1 MTILCLIGECGFISA
16 LKGFW
21 IVQAFVS
28 IFFAILFLQSG
39 LDKVFDRKG
48 NLAWLTE
55 HFSKTFLKGT
65 VPMMISTVTIV
76 ELTAGV
82 LSAIGVVEAV
92 IFKTFCFSFAG
103 TVFAS
108 LAFIMLFFGQRIA
121 KDYAGAATIAAYFI
135 TAVVD
140 LYFLA

>member
-1 MTILCLIGECGFISA
+1 MTLLCLIGECGFISA
-16 LKGFW
+16 FKGFW

-28 IFFAILFLQSG
+28 AFFAILFLQSG

-48 NLAWLTE
+48 NLEWLTG

-65 VPMMISTVTIV
+65 VPLMVTTVTFV
-76 ELTAGV
+76 ELAAGT
-82 LSAIGVVEAV
+82 LSLIGVVEAV
-92 IFKTFCFSFAG
+92 FFKTFCFAFAG
-103 TVFAS
+103 TVLAS

-121 KDYAGAATIAAYFI
+121 KDYAGAASLASYFI
-135 TAVVD
+135 IAVVD

>member
-1 MTILCLIGECGFISA
+1 MTLLCLIGECDFISA

-21 IVQAFVS
+21 IMQAFVS
-28 IFFAILFLQSG
+28 AFFAILFLQSG
-39 LDKVFDRKG
+39 LDKVIDRKG
-48 NLAWLTE
+48 NLEWLAG

-65 VPMMISTVTIV
+65 VPLMVTTVTIV
-76 ELTAGV
+76 ELAAGG
-82 LSAIGVVEAV
+82 LSVIGVIEAV
-92 IFKTFCFSFAG
+92 FFKTFCFAFAG

-121 KDYAGAATIAAYFI
+121 KDYAGAATLASYFI
-135 TAVVD
+135 IAVVD

>member
-1 MTILCLIGECGFISA
+1 MTLLCLIGECGFISA
-16 LKGFW
+16 FKGFW

-28 IFFAILFLQSG
+28 VFFAILFLQSG

-48 NLAWLTE
+48 NLEWLTG

-65 VPMMISTVTIV
+65 VPLMVTTVTFV
-76 ELTAGV
+76 ELAAGT
-82 LSAIGVVEAV
+82 LSLIGVVEAV
-92 IFKTFCFSFAG
+92 FFKTFCFAFAG
-103 TVFAS
+103 TVLAS

-121 KDYAGAATIAAYFI
+121 KDYAGAASLASYFI
-135 TAVVD
+135 IAVVD